1 LVDIPFPS
9 AYRSFISVFNFIT
22 LNFVPWQSVGCVT
35 ALNYYDK
42 VLVVTITPIVRHVHD
57 CVTSIRAHTSSCM
70 PSLMPLC

>member
-42 VLVVTITPIVRHVHD
+42 VLVVTITPIVRHMLTVFPVFVPALVLV
-57 CVTSIRAHTSSCM
+57 CR
-70 PSLMPLC
+70 L